1 MHRLCLDSC
10 SAIHATIQNAWAAS
24 RECYEVFEEYIEDE
38 FENIDRNITDMEDII
53 RDAREAMREAAR
65 RSGYGGGGGGKG
77 GRFALR

>member
-1 MHRLCLDSC
+1 M
-10 SAIHATIQNAWAAS
+10 
-24 RECYEVFEEYIEDE
+24 EDE